1 MSFSNK
7 FAQIFVSTFTI
18 LNVRVSPWEKI
29 LAQQTLS
36 TGQTKFHR
44 SLSLEGFYLCF
55 FCIAIK
61 YCQHIFENVIV
72 LKPELIY
79 VANIT
84 NYIHGEK
91 IVMWRNFSFP
101 CMMIVG
107 KLKISPHVE
116 KYQKSPHDRCG
127 QKLRKKMTNMRS
139 ALDSHWFALLS
150 NDLGGCYYARLVLG
164 VPLPSVIC
172 SPLAISNNLMTS
184 GEKMTNCR
192 FGFNTPWKEGKGS
205 NTWVTIFLYLRGT
218 LHH

>member
-1 MSFSNK
+1 MSFSKK

-36 TGQTKFHR
+36 TGQTKFQG

-61 YCQHIFENVIV
+61 YCQHIFEKKVIV

-101 CMMIVG
+101 CMTIVG

-116 KYQKSPHDRCG
+116 KFQYNWWGFIAIYAVLLLNLLFTLFCCKIFA
-127 QKLRKKMTNMRS
+127 TFY
-139 ALDSHWFALLS
+139 ALS
-150 NDLGGCYYARLVLG
+150 Y
-164 VPLPSVIC
+164 
-172 SPLAISNNLMTS
+172 
-184 GEKMTNCR
+184 GEKLSPRVHLWRKNDKYQV
-192 FGFNTPWKEGKGS
+192 WVIL
-205 NTWVTIFLYLRGT
+205 VTIMKKYESILRIYLPK
-218 LHH
+218 

>member
-1 MSFSNK
+1 MFLDTWLRIIIGKRLGQTYSSEQLKYWPTSPEEICYGSLSVKKTKKPMLFKQKYYINCYEVKWRMKTVQAMKCPMSFSKK

-61 YCQHIFENVIV
+61 YCQHSFEKVIV

-79 VANIT
+79 VTNIT

-101 CMMIVG
+101 
-107 KLKISPHVE
+107 
-116 KYQKSPHDRCG
+116 
-127 QKLRKKMTNMRS
+127 
-139 ALDSHWFALLS
+139 
-150 NDLGGCYYARLVLG
+150 
-164 VPLPSVIC
+164 
-172 SPLAISNNLMTS
+172 
-184 GEKMTNCR
+184 
-192 FGFNTPWKEGKGS
+192 
-205 NTWVTIFLYLRGT
+205 
-218 LHH
+218 